1 MKKETNLSFVQTNP
15 KFGEIELNVQKAM
28 KLANRAKEGI
38 IVFPELFNT
47 GYAFKNRTELK
58 SLSENVKTGYT
69 SKQLIKFSRLK
80 NSTIIAGIAEKSNG
94 KFYNTAIIISKGKF
108 IGKYR
113 KIHLFYKEKNIFTPG
128 KKIGLFKIDGV
139 NIGIIICFDWI
150 FPELSRK
157 LAIRGADVIV
167 HPSNL
172 ILKGLGQKAM
182 LTRSV
187 ENRIFTITANRIGIE
202 NRDNSTRNNEMNLN
216 LRVNDNKNKIYKFT
230 GESQITS
237 PNMKILVK
245 AESNKQICKSVTVD
259 IFEARN
265 KKITKMNNLL
275 NDIKIQKLS

>member
-1 MKKETNLSFVQTNP
+1 MKKKVNFSFVQTNP
-15 KFGEIELNVQKAM
+15 RFGKIEHNVEKGIEL
-28 KLANRAKEGI
+28 ANKAKEGI

-47 GYAFKNRTELK
+47 GYVFRNKKELENLAENARTGHTAK
-58 SLSENVKTGYT
+58 K
-69 SKQLIKFSRLK
+69 LIKFSKSK
-80 NSTIIAGIAEKSNG
+80 NSTIIAGIAEKSNE

-128 KKIGLFKIDGV
+128 KKIELFNIDGI

-157 LAIRGADVIV
+157 LAIKGADVIA

-172 ILKGLGQKAM
+172 ILKGLGQKVM

-187 ENRIFTITANRIGIE
+187 ENKIFTITANRIGIE
-202 NRDNSTRNNEMNLN
+202 NRENTTSNNELKY
-216 LRVNDNKNKIYKFT
+216 RFT

-237 PNMKILVK
+237 PNMKILAR
-245 AESNKQICKSVTVD
+245 AESNKQSCKSVSVN
-259 IFEARN
+259 ILEARN
-265 KKITKMNNLL
+265 KNITKMNNLFK
-275 NDIKIQKLS
+275 DIKIQKLS

>member
-1 MKKETNLSFVQTNP
+1 MKKEMNLSFVQTNP

-58 SLSENVKTGYT
+58 GLSENVKTGYT

-80 NSTIIAGIAEKSNG
+80 NSTIIAGIAEKANG

-157 LAIRGADVIV
+157 LAIRGVDVIV

-172 ILKGLGQKAM
+172 ILKGLGQRAM

-202 NRDNSTRNNEMNLN
+202 NRDNSTRNNEMN
-216 LRVNDNKNKIYKFT
+216 YKFT

-237 PNMKILVK
+237 PNMKILAK

-265 KKITKMNNLL
+265 KNITKMNNLL

>member
-1 MKKETNLSFVQTNP
+1 M
-15 KFGEIELNVQKAM
+15 
-28 KLANRAKEGI
+28 
-38 IVFPELFNT
+38 
-47 GYAFKNRTELK
+47 
-58 SLSENVKTGYT
+58 
-69 SKQLIKFSRLK
+69 
-80 NSTIIAGIAEKSNG
+80 
-94 KFYNTAIIISKGKF
+94 
-108 IGKYR
+108 
-113 KIHLFYKEKNIFTPG
+113 
-128 KKIGLFKIDGV
+128 FKIDGV

-167 HPSNL
+167 DPSNL

-202 NRDNSTRNNEMNLN
+202 NRDNSTINKEMNLN

-259 IFEARN
+259 IFEAIKQTSKNKNKNKELGITESIQTLINNGNKVQSSICVEEDVNINEPMDLWETNIKLLKKLN
-265 KKITKMNNLL
+265 KKNFISKKVYIGKNVSIINSIVGPNVRIGDGSVVKDSIIFSNVIL
-275 NDIKIQKLS
+275 NKKTVLMGSIMTEEGFVKLK